1 MREVQLVSRRR
12 RLRASSL
19 LITQMQNPDDIGR
32 CGIELIMQGREKEG
46 RAMVLEATRMENE
59 ARREAYRR
67 YWSQMADQKASRQA
81 EGDPE
86 R

>member
-1 MREVQLVSRRR
+1 
-12 RLRASSL
+12 
-19 LITQMQNPDDIGR
+19 MQNPDDIGR

-67 YWSQMADQKASRQA
+67 YWSQVADGQVDQKA
-81 EGDPE
+81 DDNPH
-86 R
+86 